1 MRLFSA
7 WRWAFSRTMSGI
19 FGAFGQFFLALS
31 LAGFTLTI
39 PFFLGTLAWSLS
51 QPIVSV
57 PLVTEITVFAQRSAG
72 EKTVRQLA
80 QKIES
85 SPIIDH
91 IRIIP
96 KAEALASVNASLG
109 IKTRQSKTNPLPDLI
124 VATCKKTAT
133 RDQIRTLAGNIEKLS
148 GVDSV
153 AYDDTWALHVGALIK
168 AVTIVAG
175 ILGTIVCILVLLV
188 IAASVRLTTI
198 AQVAEIRALYLFG
211 AYPSFIKRPYIWRG
225 FITLGC
231 SALFS
236 LGLTRLAIALLAEP
250 VANFAALYSVT
261 LHLALP
267 AANWCAVYVLAAAC
281 LGAIIG
287 NLAASA
293 AIRKECKTT

>member
-7 WRWAFSRTMSGI
+7 WRWAFLRTMSGI

-72 EKTVRQLA
+72 EKTVQQLA

-109 IKTRQSKTNPLPDLI
+109 IKTRQSKANPLPDLI

-148 GVDSV
+148 EVDSV

-188 IAASVRLTTI
+188 IAASVR
-198 AQVAEIRALYLFG
+198 
-211 AYPSFIKRPYIWRG
+211 
-225 FITLGC
+225 
-231 SALFS
+231 
-236 LGLTRLAIALLAEP
+236 
-250 VANFAALYSVT
+250 
-261 LHLALP
+261 
-267 AANWCAVYVLAAAC
+267 
-281 LGAIIG
+281 
-287 NLAASA
+287 
-293 AIRKECKTT
+293 

>member
-1 MRLFSA
+1 M
-7 WRWAFSRTMSGI
+7 
-19 FGAFGQFFLALS
+19 
-31 LAGFTLTI
+31 
-39 PFFLGTLAWSLS
+39 
-51 QPIVSV
+51 
-57 PLVTEITVFAQRSAG
+57 
-72 EKTVRQLA
+72 
-80 QKIES
+80 
-85 SPIIDH
+85 
-91 IRIIP
+91 
-96 KAEALASVNASLG
+96 
-109 IKTRQSKTNPLPDLI
+109 
-124 VATCKKTAT
+124 ATCKKTAT

-148 GVDSV
+148 EVDSV

-198 AQVAEIRALYLFG
+198 AQVAEIRALHLFG

-293 AIRKECKTT
+293 AIRKECKTN

>member
-39 PFFLGTLAWSLS
+39 PLFLGTLAWSLS

-72 EKTVRQLA
+72 EKTVQQLA

-91 IRIIP
+91 VRIIP

-109 IKTRQSKTNPLPDLI
+109 IKTRQSKANPLPDLI
-124 VATCKKTAT
+124 VATCKQPAT
-133 RDQIRTLAGNIEKLS
+133 RDQIRTLAGNIDKLPE
-148 GVDSV
+148 VDSV
-153 AYDDTWALHVGALIK
+153 AYDDTWALHVSALVK
-168 AVTIVAG
+168 AMTIAAG
-175 ILGTIVCILVLLV
+175 ILGSIVCILVLLV
-188 IAASVRLTTI
+188 IAASVRLTTN

-211 AYPSFIKRPYIWRG
+211 AYPSFIKRPYTWRG

-236 LGLTRLAIALLAEP
+236 LALTRLAIALLAEP
-250 VANFAALYSVT
+250 ITNFAALYSVSVT
-261 LHLALP
+261 LAMP
-267 AANWCAVYVLAAAC
+267 SMTWCVVYILTAAC

-287 NLAASA
+287 NLAARA
-293 AIRKECKTT
+293 AIRKECTTN

>member
-72 EKTVRQLA
+72 EKTVQQLA

-109 IKTRQSKTNPLPDLI
+109 IKTRQSKANPLPDLI

-148 GVDSV
+148 EVDSV

-175 ILGTIVCILVLLV
+175 ILGTIVCILVL
-188 IAASVRLTTI
+188 
-198 AQVAEIRALYLFG
+198 
-211 AYPSFIKRPYIWRG
+211 
-225 FITLGC
+225 
-231 SALFS
+231 
-236 LGLTRLAIALLAEP
+236 
-250 VANFAALYSVT
+250 
-261 LHLALP
+261 
-267 AANWCAVYVLAAAC
+267 
-281 LGAIIG
+281 
-287 NLAASA
+287 
-293 AIRKECKTT
+293 